1 MNGTRKPTKVRLEW
15 NAASRALPGSGK
27 SGDLHLVELFTN
39 GGLAAVVDGLGHGEE
54 AFQAAL
60 TAINTLERHPDESV
74 ISLVNRCHEALRTT
88 RGAVMTLVSFNFVEN
103 FVTVLGIGN
112 VETVLLRAN
121 SSTKPP
127 AETVLLRG
135 GVVGFQLPALIAS
148 IFTISPG
155 DTLVFCTDGIDPA
168 FTNGLAVNEQPKQLA
183 PRILREYFMGN
194 DDAMVLVARFIG

>member
-1 MNGTRKPTKVRLEW
+1 MNGPRKPARIRLDW
-15 NAASRALPGSGK
+15 DTASRARPGFGT
-27 SGDLHLVELFTN
+27 SGDLHLVKIFTD

-54 AFQAAL
+54 AFEAAQ

-74 ISLVNRCHEALRTT
+74 ISLVNRCHEALRFT

-121 SSTKPP
+121 GSTNPP
-127 AETVLLRG
+127 AESVLLRG

-148 IFTISPG
+148 IFTISAG

-168 FTNGLAVNEQPKQLA
+168 FTKGLGVDEQPKRLA
-183 PRILREYFMGN
+183 DRILSDYFTGN
-194 DDAMVLVARFIG
+194 DDAMVLVARFTG